1 MHSREGREEEKK
13 KEREGRR
20 KERRKHGK
28 EREGH
33 SKEKLFKKV
42 LELPVTQG
50 SV

>member
-1 MHSREGREEEKK
+1 MHSREGREEERK
-13 KEREGRR
+13 KEREGR
-20 KERRKHGK
+20 KNGK